1 MKVLLL
7 LNFLNFF
14 LVYGNVNVC
23 DQLVLVTHESL
34 PFETVEF
41 GSTGQNEGCG
51 ETFETENLID
61 TLASLGA
68 TTDDAVLIY
77 DSSRPTKIIGC
88 IMVENAQRESSL
100 GRQTCVDVVS
110 PFGAMLIKPTRIPT
124 NDILDVPI
132 EVDASRLTINGA
144 ASISLSLDKGGTESV
159 IVTFGT
165 DQCQCK
171 ENFCFAEGGVCKF
184 DNPSC
189 TGCSILGS
197 INVDDGVCTE
207 DTGSCIIP
215 SPSSPPTVCQPGTGT
230 CKPAGIFDC
239 IAIGSDTETCT
250 PTAARVSVTI
260 PANTPFPFGVHTSED
275 VEISTF
281 PFVKDTTIKT
291 TSQAGVQAVVVKE
304 RQGDGCVL
312 SNQDLKTFR
321 SQQGYVI
328 TSPEEVTIEYPQIL
342 GSSVSNT
349 IRVIR
354 GKSVSF
360 SPLVVTPFAG
370 KFQPGTMIKR
380 GEDSVQITTDGEIK
394 TITGSGFAD
403 FEPGTGYVILSPVT
417 QNVDM
422 TPSLAVAP

>member
-14 LVYGNVNVC
+14 LVYGNVC
-23 DQLVLVTHESL
+23 DQLVLVTPESL
-34 PFETVEF
+34 PFETVDF
-41 GSTGQNEGCG
+41 GSTSLTDNCG
-51 ETFETENLID
+51 GSFQTENLID

-68 TTDDAVLIY
+68 TTNDAVLIY
-77 DSSRPTKIIGC
+77 DSSRPTKIISC
-88 IMVENAQRESSL
+88 IMVVNTGKDTAL
-100 GRQTCVDVVS
+100 NRQTCVDVV
-110 PFGAMLIKPTRIPT
+110 PPLGAMLIKPTRILSVD
-124 NDILDVPI
+124 NFSDI
-132 EVDASRLTINGA
+132 EVDAARLTINGA
-144 ASISLSLDKGGTESV
+144 TSISLSLDSGSSESV
-159 IVTFGT
+159 SVTFGT
-165 DQCQCK
+165 DRCQCK
-171 ENFCFAEGGVCKF
+171 ENFCSAEGGTCKINKP
-184 DNPSC
+184 DC
-189 TGCSILGS
+189 TGCSLFGGLV
-197 INVDDGVCTE
+197 NVDDGGCTGN
-207 DTGSCIIP
+207 TGRCTTTIP
-215 SPSSPPTVCQPGTGT
+215 GSLTVCEPGSGT
-230 CKPAGIFDC
+230 CIPGGIFDC

-291 TSQAGVQAVVVKE
+291 TSEAGVQAVVVKE

-342 GSSVSNT
+342 GSVSNT

-380 GEDSVQITTDGEIK
+380 GEDSVQITTDGNIK

-417 QNVDM
+417 QDVDM
-422 TPSLAVAP
+422 TPPLAVAP